1 MLIESCKIE
10 NMGKLSN
17 VSLNF
22 NDGLNVIKEDNG
34 WGKSTLAAFIR
45 AMFYGFEGER
55 ARNGIQSERK
65 KYMPWQG
72 GVYGGRLVFSTKGKR
87 YEIIRNFGNKS
98 SEDFFELRNADT
110 GLISDDFSEKI
121 GEELFHIN
129 SESFMRTIFISQ
141 NDCSS
146 SDTTDDINSRI
157 GRIDDSMDLNRFN
170 KADDI
175 LTKAI
180 NSLSEKRNGKQNRLS
195 NDITEVRKKINAGN
209 EVEENLNK
217 IQQRIG
223 ERNEKITLINKQITE
238 LTHKKDE
245 IFSRNLLRNELE
257 IYEDLLKEK
266 EQKQQKVSEKRE
278 LFPGD
283 IPTEETIDEWM
294 QLLSEIHSLEL
305 TLDETELTEYEIGFL
320 SEYSVLF
327 IDNEPSEDE
336 LNSYL
341 EKINKLRYYKR
352 QVESLS
358 LSDKD
363 RELLDFYRDMF
374 GLEEKP
380 TQKIRDLIE
389 SNSKRRS
396 AQEKIKYLKEEEER
410 IEADILLKKKTRIT
424 VSVLFL
430 VVGLGLLVLHI
441 LLRNNL
447 LFIPTAVCIFLSLLF
462 GINKKSI
469 LKLENLHRAKE
480 SELAE
485 TEGLSDS
492 LEKDILG
499 FLDNHGIVVETED
512 IDDCLQELLSYAYT
526 YTNLLDREQQYNNYE
541 KLSEIVDLETDIT
554 NYLSGYGLTVTDNN
568 YDVLFTKLKSNLS
581 HYKECIFKKQRYD
594 NRKKEIQEKKI
605 LLKKGLSDYGFE
617 MSESPDS
624 LLKEIENN
632 ISEYSEASSLV
643 SDVLQRIFRF
653 EAEHNIEELRKTEL
667 GEEELDSEQI
677 NLLVEQLDAEKD
689 DLNKQNISDKDN
701 LDAER
706 ERYEQWLDDKQQLDR
721 LNEELA
727 CTKNRYDILVKTRDL
742 LIKAKTGMT
751 SEYIEPLTNGFGK
764 YYSLLT
770 GDDAKDYSLD
780 ANIELTRYEKGARR
794 DKELLSLGY
803 QDLVGFC
810 MRLSM
815 ADAMYKNENPLLI
828 MDDPFVNLDDKKLAG
843 AKLLM
848 TRIAESYQIIYMTCR
863 EDRL

>member
-22 NDGLNVIKEDNG
+22 NEGLNVIKEDNG

-72 GVYGGRLVFSTKGKR
+72 GVYGGRLVFSTKCKR

-245 IFSRNLLRNELE
+245 IFSKNLHRNELE
-257 IYEDLLKEK
+257 TYEELLKEK
-266 EQKQQKVSEKRE
+266 EQKQQKVNEKRE

-305 TLDETELTEYEIGFL
+305 TLDESELTEYEIGFL
-320 SEYSVLF
+320 GEYSVLF

-336 LNSYL
+336 LNSYS

-352 QVESLS
+352 QVEALS

-389 SNSKRRS
+389 SNSKRRN

-410 IEADILLKKKTRIT
+410 IETDIILKKKTRIT

-430 VVGLGLLVLHI
+430 VVGLGLLVLPI

-469 LKLENLHRAKE
+469 LKLEYLHQSKE

-605 LLKKGLSDYGFE
+605 LLKKGLNDYGFE
-617 MSESPDS
+617 MSESTDL

-632 ISEYSEASSLV
+632 LSEYSEASSLV
-643 SDVLQRIFRF
+643 SDVLQRIVRF
-653 EAEHNIEELRKTEL
+653 EAEHDIETLRQMKFS
-667 GEEELDSEQI
+667 EEESDSEQI
-677 NLLVEQLDAEKD
+677 NLQYEQLNGEKEN
-689 DLNKQNISDKDN
+689 LIKQNISDKDN

-727 CTKNRYDILVKTRDL
+727 RTKNRYDILVKTRDL

-794 DKELLSLGY
+794 DKDLLSLGY

-815 ADAMYKNENPLLI
+815 ADAMYKNEKPLLI